1 MADAAAKSPRDAVD
15 FLIGQHKQIKSL
27 FEQTLDSSGKEREK
41 AFLALRRLLAVHET
55 AEAEFVHSRAK
66 RMPDGDKVVGAR
78 VEEEHEAKTVLAK
91 LEKLDVDAEEF
102 THQLSKLR
110 DAMLDHAEHEE
121 KEEFSKLQEELS
133 EDELEQMGRAA
144 KLASWPDRSRQ

>member
-1 MADAAAKSPRDAVD
+1 MADVAAKSPRDAVD
-15 FLIGQHKQIKSL
+15 FLIGQHQQIKSL
-27 FEQTLDSSGKEREK
+27 FEQTLDGSGKEREK
-41 AFLALRRLLAVHET
+41 AFLELRRLLAVHET
-55 AEAEFVHSRAK
+55 AEEEFVHSRAK
-66 RMPDGDKVVGAR
+66 RIPDGDKLVGAR

-91 LEKLDVDAEEF
+91 LEKLDVNAEEF
-102 THQLSKLR
+102 TRQLSKLR